1 MQKISERFEN
11 YYIFKKFTYVFILIL
26 KKLVVRKSK
35 LKSRKFFDTCKI
47 MAKSFIYSEPQIYRA
62 VKIDVSEMVLMVK
75 KYQFLLSL

>member
-35 LKSRKFFDTCKI
+35 LKSRKFFDICKI
-47 MAKSFIYSEPQIYRA
+47 IAMSFIYSEPQIYRA
-62 VKIDVSEMVLMVK
+62 VRNWRLWNGFNV
-75 KYQFLLSL
+75 